1 MPGAKRLIEH
11 LEKHGIPMVIC
22 TGSSD
27 PSYDNKV
34 KNKPEILELFGKM
47 QYILRVQSAPG
58 LFLRF
63 LYVHPLVEKMAT
75 EIEWLHS

>member
-1 MPGAKRLIEH
+1 
-11 LEKHGIPMVIC
+11 MVIC

-63 LYVHPLVEKMAT
+63 LYVHPLVEKIAT
-75 EIEWLHS
+75 GIEWLHS